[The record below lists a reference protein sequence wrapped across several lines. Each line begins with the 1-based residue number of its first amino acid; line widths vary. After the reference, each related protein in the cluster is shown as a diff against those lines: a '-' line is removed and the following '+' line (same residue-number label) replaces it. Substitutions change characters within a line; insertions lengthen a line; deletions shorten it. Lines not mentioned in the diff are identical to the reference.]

1 MISASL
7 LVVQPHHVLDA
18 PFADAVPHVQIRE
31 KHNAQPIPVPAVL
44 GDLNIVLSHSQVGG
58 MKNAQHTGQDDS
70 APKCAAEQQ
79 LGIAAMPWNPFRLW
93 NMPKNQRTDFD
104 DDIYRKQ
111 IDEDAVKS
119 VGNAQ
124 DSLSQRALRQKMRN
138 RMPQANIAYM
148 PAVQKDSRFAAR
160 SGRFR

>member
-1 MISASL
+1 
-7 LVVQPHHVLDA
+7 
-18 PFADAVPHVQIRE
+18 
-31 KHNAQPIPVPAVL
+31 
-44 GDLNIVLSHSQVGG
+44 

-70 APKCAAEQQ
+70 APKRAAEQQ

-104 DDIYRKQ
+104 DDICRKQ
-111 IDEDAVKS
+111 IDEDAVKP